1 VDVSPILIRMEI
13 SVNRVLARGGGKGN
27 SYSPHLF
34 YSASL
39 FIFNIYVTL
48 PPRFFNSW
56 VHVSK
61 HNTVEKHAET
71 QTSNRLASSL
81 VPIPFVDR
89 LGALNEGGK
98 TPGVRSFY
106 NI

>member
-1 VDVSPILIRMEI
+1 VDV
-13 SVNRVLARGGGKGN
+13 VNININTNQREQGEGSAG
-27 SYSPHLF
+27 LF
-34 YSASL
+34 M
-39 FIFNIYVTL
+39 FNYDIYVTL

-56 VHVSK
+56 FPVSK
-61 HNTVEKHAET
+61 HNDVENHAET

-81 VPIPFVDR
+81 VRIPCVDR